1 MNGKTIVHNY
11 GHCGYGIMS
20 SPGSS
25 MKVGILYYKHS
36 KIASFRANTIVES
49 QKKIISIE
57 NSPDLFTTGK
67 RYASI
72 SI

>member
-25 MKVGILYYKHS
+25 MKVGILYNKHV
-36 KIASFRANTIVES
+36 KIASFRAKIIVEL
-49 QKKIISIE
+49 QKLLNFIQKLSGFIY
-57 NSPDLFTTGK
+57 NN
-67 RYASI
+67 
-72 SI
+72 